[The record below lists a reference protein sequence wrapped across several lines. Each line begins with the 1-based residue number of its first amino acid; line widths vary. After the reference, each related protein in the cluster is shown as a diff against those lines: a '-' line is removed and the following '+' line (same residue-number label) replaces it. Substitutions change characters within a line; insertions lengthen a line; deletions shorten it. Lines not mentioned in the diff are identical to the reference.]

1 MRHSSSV
8 KICKRY
14 IVRTG
19 DMFYMNGKFS
29 KTLPTKTW
37 LSCKASVGA
46 GRLKK
51 ETLQK
56 SVSIPA
62 VVRYTALIER
72 GSIAPPVKMDG
83 NTIVDGNHRMVAGL
97 LCNQIPASTPGT
109 APLSKPRI
117 PLRDIQPDPIDWW

>member
-1 MRHSSSV
+1 
-8 KICKRY
+8 
-14 IVRTG
+14 
-19 DMFYMNGKFS
+19 MFYMNGKFS

-62 VVRYTALIER
+62 VARYTALIER

-97 LCNQIPASTPGT
+97 LCN
-109 APLSKPRI
+109 
-117 PLRDIQPDPIDWW
+117 